1 MNYMPRILD
10 EMLDKKMKS
19 IGCVLIEGCKWCGK
33 STTASKHVKNILELQ
48 SVDNKARLDSIA
60 KTKPTLFLEGE
71 KPMLIDEWQM
81 YPVVWDAIRQDVD
94 KSGLLGQYI
103 LTGSAHPSDGVIMH
117 SGTGRIG
124 RILMRPMSLY
134 ESLESDGKISLKDLF
149 EHKKDLSAISN
160 FNFDK
165 LLDVVI
171 RGGWPNAIKMD
182 PLYATEVAKDYYQS
196 LLHEDIGLNSEKEF
210 HPDRLD
216 ILLRSL
222 ARNISSPVNI
232 STIEDDVS
240 AHDHSLARNTIN
252 SYIDFLKKV
261 YVIENV
267 PAWTGRV
274 RSKIAIR
281 TKEKLQFVDPSLA
294 CASLGL
300 NKAILK
306 NDLNTL
312 GLLFESLCIRDLRI
326 YVESLGGKLYH
337 YRDETDL
344 EIDAILVLQDGR
356 WGAVELKLG
365 SGYIESAS
373 ENLLKFKEKVD
384 TSKLGDPSF
393 LMVLVGDEA
402 SYQMENG
409 IYVVSIGSLK
419 N

>member
-1 MNYMPRILD
+1 
-10 EMLDKKMKS
+10 
-19 IGCVLIEGCKWCGK
+19 
-33 STTASKHVKNILELQ
+33 
-48 SVDNKARLDSIA
+48 
-60 KTKPTLFLEGE
+60 
-71 KPMLIDEWQM
+71 MLIDEWQM

-252 SYIDFLKKV
+252 SYIDFLKRV

-356 WGAVELKLG
+356 WGAVEIKLG